1 MKDGKEKKREDIM
14 EKNQR
19 NKKKKIERKKRKER
33 RKNFII
39 KKIKVTQEKRKMV
52 LDEISTDMT
61 GMKAKIEEVQKI
73 KGNIEEETEWMWMKN
88 KKQQRDI
95 WKKKKNLKG
104 RKERIMEDL
113 T

>member
-39 KKIKVTQEKRKMV
+39 KKIKVIQEKRKMV
-52 LDEISTDMT
+52 LDEILTDI
-61 GMKAKIEEVQKI
+61 GMNAKIEEVQKN
-73 KGNIEEETEWMWMKN
+73 KRKYRGGNRMDVDEE
-88 KKQQRDI
+88 
-95 WKKKKNLKG
+95 
-104 RKERIMEDL
+104 
-113 T
+113 